1 MSRTDHLTRLLD
13 AGRAT
18 TFRLLAPLDDDELSR
33 QYDPIMSPLV
43 WDYGHVGNYE
53 ELWLLRQLGDHSFAD
68 PRMDQMYDAF
78 ENPRWTRSELPL
90 LSRSEATEYLG
101 DVRAAVLRMLRTT
114 EPDPSEPLLAGDYV
128 YQLVIQHEAQHQE
141 TMLQALD
148 LRSEAA
154 PYQPAA
160 HRAVPTPRPVDDA
173 DRVVVPGGTYLIGT
187 DDRAVAYDNERP
199 RHRVRLAAFAI
210 DRFPVTCRRYAAFIA
225 DGGYDRS
232 DLWTERGWQ
241 WLSEHGHRAPQG
253 WLPDG
258 RGGWL
263 LRRFHHVRPLD
274 PAEPVVHVSW
284 FEADAF
290 ARWDGGRLPTEAE
303 WEAAATFD
311 PAHPERPRQNP
322 WGQAPPSTALANVG
336 RHGWG
341 PAPVGSYPR
350 GASAIG
356 AEQMIGDCYEW
367 TASPFA
373 PYPDY
378 ATFPY
383 PEYSEVFFGGDYRVL
398 RGASWASDPSVAR
411 ASFRNWDHP
420 YRRQIFAGFRVV
432 RDESERQRAGGRGS
446 EEVGR

>member
-53 ELWLLRQLGDHSFAD
+53 ELWLLRHLGDRSFAD

-90 LSRSEATEYLG
+90 LSRAEATEFLG
-101 DVRAAVLRMLRTT
+101 DVRAAVLRMLRST
-114 EPDPSEPLLAGDYV
+114 EPDPSEPLLADDYV
-128 YQLVIQHEAQHQE
+128 YQLVVQHEAQHQE

-148 LRSEAA
+148 LRSEAV

-160 HRAVPTPRPVDDA
+160 RRAVPAPRPVDDT
-173 DRVVVPGGTYLIGT
+173 DRVVVPGWTYLIGT
-187 DDRAVAYDNERP
+187 DDRAAAYDNERP
-199 RHRVRLAAFAI
+199 RHRVQLAAFAI

-225 DGGYDRS
+225 GGGYQRPE
-232 DLWTERGWQ
+232 LWTERGWQ
-241 WLSEHGHRAPQG
+241 WLSDNGYGAPQG
-253 WLPDG
+253 WVPDG
-258 RGGWL
+258 HDGWL
-263 LRRFHHVRPLD
+263 LRRFHHVRPVD

-290 ARWDGGRLPTEAE
+290 ARWAGGRLPTEAE
-303 WEAAATFD
+303 WEAAATHD
-311 PAHPERPRQNP
+311 PAQPDRPRHHP
-322 WGQAPPSTALANVG
+322 WGQAPPSTAVANVG
-336 RHGWG
+336 RAGWG
-341 PAPVGSYPR
+341 PAPVGSFPR
-350 GASAIG
+350 GASALG
-356 AEQMIGDCYEW
+356 VEQMIGDCYEW

-373 PYPDY
+373 AYPGF
-378 ATFPY
+378 AMFPY

-420 YRRQIFAGFRVV
+420 YRRQIFAGFRMAW
-432 RDESERQRAGGRGS
+432 DLGGAGS
-446 EEVGR
+446 